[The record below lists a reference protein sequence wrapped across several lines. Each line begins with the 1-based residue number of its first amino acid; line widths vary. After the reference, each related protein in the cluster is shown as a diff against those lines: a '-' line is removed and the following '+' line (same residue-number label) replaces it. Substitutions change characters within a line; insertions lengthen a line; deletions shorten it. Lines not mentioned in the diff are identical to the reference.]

1 MEEKITGILIRSG
14 EEPLFPVIDSLQKTM
29 YTCFGIFRER
39 NSMEKG
45 LAEIKKLR
53 QRLGKISVSDK
64 NRAANQAL
72 VRYLELEYMIPAAEA
87 VALGAIAR
95 EESRGSHTRT
105 DFPSRDDKHFLSHT
119 IAFYREGEIGI
130 TYSPVTPGMFSPE
143 ERVY

>member
-1 MEEKITGILIRSG
+1 
-14 EEPLFPVIDSLQKTM
+14 
-29 YTCFGIFRER
+29 
-39 NSMEKG
+39 MEKG
-45 LAEIKKLR
+45 LAEIKTIR

-72 VRYLELEYMIPAAEA
+72 VRYLELEYMVPAAEA

-105 DFPSRDDKHFLSHT
+105 DFPARDDEHFLNHT
-119 IAFYREGEIGI
+119 IARIRDGKIGI
-130 TYSPVTPGMFSPE
+130 TYIPVTPGMFSPE

>member
-1 MEEKITGILIRSG
+1 
-14 EEPLFPVIDSLQKTM
+14 
-29 YTCFGIFRER
+29 
-39 NSMEKG
+39 MEKG

-72 VRYLELEYMIPAAEA
+72 VRYLELEYMVPAAVA
-87 VALGAIAR
+87 VALGAMAR

-105 DFPSRDDKHFLSHT
+105 DFPARDDEHFLNHT
-119 IAFYREGEIGI
+119 IARMRDGEIGI
-130 TYSPVTPGMFSPE
+130 TYIPVIPGMFSPE